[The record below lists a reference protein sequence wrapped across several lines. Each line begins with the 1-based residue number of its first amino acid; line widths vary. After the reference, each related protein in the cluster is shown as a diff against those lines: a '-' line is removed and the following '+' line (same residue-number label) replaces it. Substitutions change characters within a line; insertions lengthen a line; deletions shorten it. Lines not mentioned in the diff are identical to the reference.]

1 MDFDRV
7 ELDVLLLC
15 EHVVVRGEASLRL
28 GLTRLRT
35 GAYPLELFRERALA
49 CRALLLLECETCL
62 LLFEPAGVVALKWEA
77 ATTVDL
83 ENPASHVVEEVAI
96 MGDGDDAALIVVQE
110 AFEPGDRL
118 GVEMVGRLVEQEQ
131 VGRGQKQTTKCDA
144 TLLATGEVRNGSI
157 ARRQA

>member
-7 ELDVLLLC
+7 ELDVLLFG

-35 GAYPLELFRERALA
+35 GAHPLELFRERALT

-62 LLFEPAGVVALKWEA
+62 LLFEPAGVVALKREA
-77 ATTVDL
+77 AAAVNL
-83 ENPASHVVEEVAI
+83 EDPARDVVEEVAI
-96 MGDGDDAALIVVQE
+96 MGDRDDAALVVVQK

-131 VGRGQKQTTKCDA
+131 VGRREQQATECDA
-144 TLLATGEVRNGSI
+144 TLLATGEVRDGCI

>member
-1 MDFDRV
+1 
-7 ELDVLLLC
+7 
-15 EHVVVRGEASLRL
+15 
-28 GLTRLRT
+28 
-35 GAYPLELFRERALA
+35 
-49 CRALLLLECETCL
+49 
-62 LLFEPAGVVALKWEA
+62 
-77 ATTVDL
+77 
-83 ENPASHVVEEVAI
+83 